1 MTLKIVFTRLI
12 FIHYFLN
19 FDFLDNNGLNKSQ
32 KQTLFNLFGF
42 IINIY
47 IFHFLQIV
55 LLTLSV
61 GGSENYMQYEGRG
74 ADLNAACIGFSRP
87 HIWGK
92 LISYLIMYTI
102 SMERDFKKELDIKKG
117 LEIMFIQKDMW
128 ALKITHFLCT
138 LQI

>member
-1 MTLKIVFTRLI
+1 
-12 FIHYFLN
+12 
-19 FDFLDNNGLNKSQ
+19 
-32 KQTLFNLFGF
+32 
-42 IINIY
+42 
-47 IFHFLQIV
+47 
-55 LLTLSV
+55 
-61 GGSENYMQYEGRG
+61 MQYEGRG
-74 ADLNAACIGFSRP
+74 ADLNADCIGFSRP

-92 LISYLIMYTI
+92 FTSYLIMYTI